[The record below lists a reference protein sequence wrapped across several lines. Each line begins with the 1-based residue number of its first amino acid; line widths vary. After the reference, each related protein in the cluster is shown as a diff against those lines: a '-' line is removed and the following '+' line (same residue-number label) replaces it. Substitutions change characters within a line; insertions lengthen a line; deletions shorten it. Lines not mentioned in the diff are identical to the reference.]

1 MASTYIYPLQAQFR
15 PRQQVELAVKNPPS
29 RYTLTVTRLEKAVWE
44 RRIEGRER
52 VCVGSW
58 PEGGYGVTLT
68 QGDIRA
74 TTAFDVAARPAA
86 YPRYGFLSDFFTD
99 DRLDDTDIEFLLRCH
114 INLVQFYDWMY
125 RHHELVPKQTL
136 FTDPMG
142 RELDFETIRHKLSA
156 CHVAGMKC
164 MAYGSIYGAEKEY
177 GHPEQVMLRA
187 NGRPMRLIGFIDM
200 MDFEA
205 GGPWAAHIIREFQN
219 AMKKVGFDGIH
230 LDQYGFP
237 KYSYRGHTSENEVFD
252 VENAFGPFLRQVRSS
267 LPDAILIFNA
277 VNNWPIRNVANAP
290 IDAVYI
296 EVWKP
301 YDTYFY
307 LQKLIQDARQLSGDK
322 PVILASYLK
331 PFSKDSTC
339 SEETK
344 MAAFELAQA
353 AIYGNGGNQLILGE
367 HNGVLQD
374 AYYCDY
380 GILPDPEKA
389 ISYADFQVRYR
400 DLLFDRALRPAGH
413 TYCGE
418 GNGDLYI
425 EGVPVSC
432 DGRPGTVWVLVNK
445 KPGMKVLHLI
455 NLTDQADASW
465 NAGKR
470 PVEPL
475 RDLNLWFLCEKI
487 SGVFLASPEKPELA
501 PVVCERVENRDDL
514 FYRLHIPELNAWCM
528 LVLFHYESGCDTPPP
543 AAIPYSAPRP
553 TGR

>member
-1 MASTYIYPLQAQFR
+1 MASTFVYPVKAQFQ
-15 PRQQVELAVKNPPS
+15 PEQPVELVVKNPPDN
-29 RYTLTVTRLEKAVWE
+29 YTLTVTSLEKTVWKQQL
-44 RRIEGRER
+44 EGKER
-52 VCVGSW
+52 VCVGAW

-68 QGDIRA
+68 QGDVRA
-74 TTAFDVAARPAA
+74 ATAFDVAAHPAA
-86 YPRYGFLSDFFTD
+86 YPRYGFLSDFSTA
-99 DRLDDTDIEFLLRCH
+99 DRQDDTDIDFLLRCH

-136 FTDPMG
+136 FIDPMG
-142 RELDFETIRHKLSA
+142 RQLDFDTIRHKLSA
-156 CHVAGMKC
+156 CHAAGMRC

-177 GHPEQVMLRA
+177 GHPEQVMQRA
-187 NGRPMRLIGFIDM
+187 NGRPMQLIGFIDM

-205 GGPWAAHIIREFQN
+205 GGPWAEYIIGEFQN
-219 AMKKVGFDGIH
+219 AIKEIGFDGIH

-237 KYSYRGHTSENEVFD
+237 KYSYRGQTSENEIFD
-252 VENAFGPFLRQVRSS
+252 VENAFKPFLRQVRSS

-277 VNNWPIRNVANAP
+277 VNNWPIQNVADAP

-307 LQKLIQDARQLSGDK
+307 LQKLIQDARMLSGDK

-331 PFSKDSTC
+331 PFSKESTC
-339 SEETK
+339 SEESR
-344 MAAFELAQA
+344 MAAFELTQA

-367 HNGVLQD
+367 HNSILQD

-380 GILPDPEKA
+380 GVLQDPEKA
-389 ISYADFQVRYR
+389 ISYANFQVRYR
-400 DLLFDRALRPAGH
+400 DILFDKTLRPAGH

-425 EGVPVSC
+425 EDMPVSC

-455 NLTDQADASW
+455 NLTNQTDACW
-465 NAGKR
+465 NAEKR
-470 PVEPL
+470 PVGSL
-475 RDLNLWFLCEKI
+475 WNLNLLLLCENI
-487 SGVFLASPEKPELA
+487 SAAFWASPEEPDLA
-501 PVVCERVENRDDL
+501 PVDFERIENRDDL
-514 FYRLHIPELNAWCM
+514 FYRLPIPKLNAWCM
-528 LVLFHYESGCDTPPP
+528 LVLYHN
-543 AAIPYSAPRP
+543 I
-553 TGR
+553 